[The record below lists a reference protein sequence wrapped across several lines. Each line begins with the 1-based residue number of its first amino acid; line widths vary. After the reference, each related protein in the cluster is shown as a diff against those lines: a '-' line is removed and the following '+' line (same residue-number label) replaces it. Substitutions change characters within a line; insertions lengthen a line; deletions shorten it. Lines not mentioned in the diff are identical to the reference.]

1 MRNQIRDFKKDGIK
15 AMNINEILKGTENTT
30 VEFKEEIN
38 ESMFKTVSAF
48 ANKDGGIIYI
58 GISDKKEI
66 KGLEYTNSMLGD
78 LTNKI
83 INLLGIHPQ
92 IDCIK
97 INKKDVL
104 QIKIKKSTLPVSYK
118 GKYYTRVGN
127 TTREMQG
134 EELRS
139 FFIKDTN
146 WDGLTGDYSLDEIDP
161 EAVRKFTRMALRNG
175 RLKTAD
181 ENEDIKT
188 ILKKLKLIINGKLT
202 NAAIMLFG
210 KNPQKYFINALVR
223 VGRFKNEITIIGDR
237 RIEGNLFKQ
246 IEEAEEAIK
255 NFTNVR
261 YEITGEQLTRKNI
274 WDYPL
279 EAIREAFLNAVIH
292 RDYFKYNVQTQI
304 KIFNDWIWFFNIG
317 GLPEGI
323 TLEQLKTTHPSVA
336 RNPLIVHIF
345 YLAGL
350 IEEYGSGIGRI
361 MDSLK
366 EANLPEPEFKEE
378 FAGFSLYM
386 RKDYYTEE
394 RLKEMGLNERQIK
407 AVIYVKEKGK
417 ITNKEYQEITK
428 ISRQMATIELTNIV
442 DRGVF
447 IKIGKAGKGVA
458 YQLTTN

>member
-1 MRNQIRDFKKDGIK
+1 
-15 AMNINEILKGTENTT
+15 MNINEILKGTENTT
-30 VEFKEEIN
+30 VEFKEKIN
-38 ESMFKTVSAF
+38 ESMFNAISAF
-48 ANKDGGIIYI
+48 SNKNGGIIYI

-66 KGLEYTNSMLGD
+66 KGLEYTNNMLGG

-83 INLLGIHPQ
+83 VNMLGIHPQ

-104 QIKIKKSTLPVSYK
+104 QIKIEKSTLPVSYK

-139 FFIKDTN
+139 FFIKGTS
-146 WDGLTGDYSLDEIDP
+146 WDRLTGNYNLDEIDP
-161 EAVRKFTRMALRNG
+161 DTVRKFIRMASRNG

-181 ENEDIKT
+181 EDEDIKT
-188 ILKKLKLIINGKLT
+188 ILKKLKLIIDGKLT
-202 NAAIMLFG
+202 NAATMLFG

-223 VGRFKNEITIIGDR
+223 VGRFKDETTIIGDR

-255 NFTNVR
+255 NFINVR
-261 YEITGEQLTRKNI
+261 YEITGEQLTRKDI

-279 EAIREAFLNAVIH
+279 EAIREALLNAVIH

-361 MDSLK
+361 IDSLK

-386 RKDYYTEE
+386 RKDHYTEE
-394 RLKEMGLNERQIK
+394 RLKEMGLNDRQIK
-407 AVIYVKEKGK
+407 AVIYVKEKGR
-417 ITNKEYQEITK
+417 ITNREYQELNFVSNKTAYLEL
-428 ISRQMATIELTNIV
+428 SDTIKKDLFAVEGSGRT
-442 DRGVF
+442 F
-447 IKIGKAGKGVA
+447 A
-458 YQLTTN
+458 YTLKVMKK

>member
-1 MRNQIRDFKKDGIK
+1 
-15 AMNINEILKGTENTT
+15 MNINEILKGTENST

-38 ESMFKTVSAF
+38 ESMFKTISAF

-58 GISDKKEI
+58 GISDKKET
-66 KGLEYTNSMLGD
+66 KGFEYNNSILED
-78 LTNKI
+78 LTNKVV
-83 INLLGIHPQ
+83 NLLGLHPQ
-92 IDCIK
+92 IDPIK
-97 INKKDVL
+97 INKKDIL

-134 EELRS
+134 EKLRS
-139 FFIKDTN
+139 FFIKGTN
-146 WDGLTGDYSLDEIDP
+146 WDGLTGNYNLDEINP
-161 EAVRKFTRMALRNG
+161 ETVRKFIRRASRNG
-175 RLKTAD
+175 RLKNAD
-181 ENEDIKT
+181 ENGDIKT

-202 NAAIMLFG
+202 NGAIMLFG

-223 VGRFKNEITIIGDR
+223 VGRFKDEITIIGDR

-255 NFTNVR
+255 NFINVR
-261 YEITGEQLTRKNI
+261 YEITGEQLTRKDI

-279 EAIREAFLNAVIH
+279 EAIREALLNAVIH
-292 RDYFKYNVQTQI
+292 RDFFKYNVQTQI
-304 KIFNDWIWFFNIG
+304 KIFND
-317 GLPEGI
+317 
-323 TLEQLKTTHPSVA
+323 
-336 RNPLIVHIF
+336 LIVHIF

-378 FAGFSLYM
+378 FAGFSLYL

-394 RLKEMGLNERQIK
+394 KLKEMGLNDRQIK
-407 AVIYVKEKGK
+407 AVMYVKEKGK
-417 ITNKEYQEITK
+417 ITNKEYQELNFVSNKT
-428 ISRQMATIELTNIV
+428 AYLELSDIIKKN
-442 DRGVF
+442 VF
-447 IKIGKAGKGVA
+447 AVEGSGRTVA
-458 YQLTTN
+458 YNLKVMKK

>member
-1 MRNQIRDFKKDGIK
+1 
-15 AMNINEILKGTENTT
+15 MNIDKILKGTENTA

-38 ESMFKTVSAF
+38 ESVFKTISAF
-48 ANKDGGIIYI
+48 ANKEGGIIYI

-66 KGLEYTNSMLGD
+66 KGFEYTNNMLGD

-83 INLLGIHPQ
+83 VNLLGIHPQ

-139 FFIKDTN
+139 FFIKGTN
-146 WDGLTGDYSLDEIDP
+146 WDGLTGNYSLDEIDP
-161 EAVRKFTRMALRNG
+161 ETIKKFIRMASRNG

-181 ENEDIKT
+181 ENEEIKT

-210 KNPQKYFINALVR
+210 NDPQKYFINALVR
-223 VGRFKNEITIIGDR
+223 VGRFKDEITIIGDR

-246 IEEAEEAIK
+246 VEEAEEAIK
-255 NFTNVR
+255 NFINVR

-279 EAIREAFLNAVIH
+279 EAIREALLNAVIH

-378 FAGFSLYM
+378 FAGFSLYL

-394 RLKEMGLNERQIK
+394 RLKEMGLNDRQIK
-407 AVIYVKEKGK
+407 AVMYVKEKGK
-417 ITNKEYQEITK
+417 ITNKEYQELNRVIKKTA
-428 ISRQMATIELTNIV
+428 SRDFGVLTDKNILEKV
-442 DRGVF
+442 GST
-447 IKIGKAGKGVA
+447 GKGTH
-458 YQLTTN
+458 YIMK

>member
-1 MRNQIRDFKKDGIK
+1 
-15 AMNINEILKGTENTT
+15 MNINEILKGTEN
-30 VEFKEEIN
+30 
-38 ESMFKTVSAF
+38 
-48 ANKDGGIIYI
+48 
-58 GISDKKEI
+58 
-66 KGLEYTNSMLGD
+66 
-78 LTNKI
+78 
-83 INLLGIHPQ
+83 
-92 IDCIK
+92 
-97 INKKDVL
+97 
-104 QIKIKKSTLPVSYK
+104 ST
-118 GKYYTRVGN
+118 
-127 TTREMQG
+127 
-134 EELRS
+134 
-139 FFIKDTN
+139 
-146 WDGLTGDYSLDEIDP
+146 WDGLTGEYSLDEIDTDT
-161 EAVRKFTRMALRNG
+161 VRKFIRMASRNG

-181 ENEDIKT
+181 ENEEIKT

-210 KNPQKYFINALVR
+210 KNPQKYFINALAR
-223 VGRFKNEITIIGDR
+223 VGRFKDEITIIGDR

-246 IEEAEEAIK
+246 VEEAEEAIK
-255 NFTNVR
+255 NFINVR

-279 EAIREAFLNAVIH
+279 EAIREALLNAVIH

-378 FAGFSLYM
+378 FAGFSLYL

-394 RLKEMGLNERQIK
+394 RLKEMGLNDRQIK
-407 AVIYVKEKGK
+407 AVMYVKEKGK

-428 ISRQMATIELTNIV
+428 ISRQMATIELTNMV

-458 YQLTTN
+458 YQLHIN

>member
-1 MRNQIRDFKKDGIK
+1 
-15 AMNINEILKGTENTT
+15 MNIDKILKGTENTT
-30 VEFKEEIN
+30 IEFKEEIN
-38 ESMFKTVSAF
+38 ESIFKTISAF
-48 ANKDGGIIYI
+48 ANKDGGIIFI

-66 KGLEYTNSMLGD
+66 KGLEYSNSMLGD
-78 LTNKI
+78 FTNKI
-83 INLLGIHPQ
+83 VNLLGIHPK
-92 IDCIK
+92 IDCTK
-97 INKKDVL
+97 VNKKDVL
-104 QIKIKKSTLPVSYK
+104 QIKVKKSTLPVSYK

-139 FFIKDTN
+139 FFIKGTN
-146 WDGLTGDYSLDEIDP
+146 WDRLTGNYSLDEIDP
-161 EAVRKFTRMALRNG
+161 ETVRKFIRMASRNG

-181 ENEDIKT
+181 ENEEIKT

-210 KNPQKYFINALVR
+210 NDPQKYFINALVR
-223 VGRFKNEITIIGDR
+223 VGRFKDEITIIGDR

-246 IEEAEEAIK
+246 IEEVEEAIK
-255 NFTNVR
+255 NFINVR
-261 YEITGEQLTRKNI
+261 YEITGKQLTRKDI

-279 EAIREAFLNAVIH
+279 EAIREALLNAVIH
-292 RDYFKYNVQTQI
+292 RDYFRYNVQTQI
-304 KIFNDWIWFFNIG
+304 KIFNDWIWFFNNG

-394 RLKEMGLNERQIK
+394 RLKEMGLNDRQIK

-417 ITNKEYQEITK
+417 ITNKEYQELNFVSNKT
-428 ISRQMATIELTNIV
+428 AYLELSDIIKKN
-442 DRGVF
+442 VF
-447 IKIGKAGKGVA
+447 AVEGSGRTVA
-458 YQLTTN
+458 YNLKVMKK

>member
-1 MRNQIRDFKKDGIK
+1 
-15 AMNINEILKGTENTT
+15 MNINEILKSTENTT
-30 VEFKEEIN
+30 VEFKEKIN
-38 ESMFKTVSAF
+38 ETIFNTISAF
-48 ANKDGGIIYI
+48 ANKDGGTIYI

-66 KGLEYTNSMLGD
+66 KGFEYTNSMLGD

-83 INLLGIHPQ
+83 VNLLGIHPQ

-97 INKKDVL
+97 INKKDIL

-139 FFIKDTN
+139 FFIKGTN
-146 WDGLTGDYSLDEIDP
+146 WDELTGNYSLDEIDP
-161 EAVRKFTRMALRNG
+161 ETVRKFIRMASRNG

-202 NAAIMLFG
+202 NGAIMIFG

-223 VGRFKNEITIIGDR
+223 VGRFKDETTIIGDR

-255 NFTNVR
+255 NFINVR
-261 YEITGEQLTRKNI
+261 YEITGEQLTRKDI

-279 EAIREAFLNAVIH
+279 EAIRETLLNSVIH

-361 MDSLK
+361 IDSLK
-366 EANLPEPEFKEE
+366 AANLPGPEFKEE

-394 RLKEMGLNERQIK
+394 RLKEMGLNDRQIK
-407 AVIYVKEKGK
+407 AVMYVKEKGK
-417 ITNKEYQEITK
+417 ITNKEYREITK
-428 ISRQMATIELTNIV
+428 ISRQMATIDLTDLINK
-442 DRGVF
+442 DVF
-447 IKIGKAGKGVA
+447 IKIGKAGKGII
-458 YQLTTN
+458 YQLTIN

>member
-1 MRNQIRDFKKDGIK
+1 
-15 AMNINEILKGTENTT
+15 MNIDKILKGIEDTT
-30 VEFKEEIN
+30 VEFKEEIS
-38 ESMFKTVSAF
+38 ESIFKTISAF
-48 ANKDGGIIYI
+48 ANKDGGIIFI

-66 KGLEYTNSMLGD
+66 KGFKCTNSLLEN

-83 INLLGIHPQ
+83 VNMLGIHPQ
-92 IDCIK
+92 IDYSR
-97 INKKDVL
+97 INEKDVL

-139 FFIKDTN
+139 FFIKGTN
-146 WDGLTGDYSLDEIDP
+146 WDGLTGNYSLDEIDP
-161 EAVRKFTRMALRNG
+161 KTIRKFILMATRNG

-223 VGRFKNEITIIGDR
+223 VGRFKDKTTIIGDR

-255 NFTNVR
+255 NFINVR
-261 YEITGEQLTRKNI
+261 YEITGEQLTRKDI

-279 EAIREAFLNAVIH
+279 EAIREALLNSVIH

-304 KIFNDWIWFFNIG
+304 KIFNDWIWFFNVG

-323 TLEQLKTTHPSVA
+323 TLEQLKTIHPSVA

-394 RLKEMGLNERQIK
+394 RLKEVGLSDRQIK
-407 AVIYVKEKGK
+407 AVIYVKEKGR
-417 ITNKEYQEITK
+417 ITNREYQRLNNIK
-428 ISRQMATIELTNIV
+428 KRQTSEDLAVLEDKGILE
-442 DRGVF
+442 
-447 IKIGKAGKGVA
+447 KIGTTGKGT
-458 YQLTTN
+458 YYILKGH

>member
-1 MRNQIRDFKKDGIK
+1 MKID
-15 AMNINEILKGTENTT
+15 EILKGTENST
-30 VEFKEEIN
+30 VEFKEKIN
-38 ESMFKTVSAF
+38 ESIFTNVSAF

-66 KGLEYTNSMLGD
+66 KGFEYTNSMLGD

-83 INLLGIHPQ
+83 VNLLGVHPKK

-104 QIKIKKSTLPVSYK
+104 QIEIKKNTLPVSYK

-161 EAVRKFTRMALRNG
+161 EAVRKFIRMASRNG

-181 ENEDIKT
+181 ENKDIKT
-188 ILKKLKLIINGKLT
+188 IFKKLKLIINGKLT

-210 KNPQKYFINALVR
+210 NDPQKYFINALVR
-223 VGRFKNEITIIGDR
+223 VGRFKDETTIIGDR

-255 NFTNVR
+255 NFINVR

-279 EAIREAFLNAVIH
+279 EAIREALLNSVIH

-378 FAGFSLYM
+378 FAGFSLYL

-394 RLKEMGLNERQIK
+394 RLKEIGLNDRQIK

-417 ITNKEYQEITK
+417 ITNKEYQKLNGVIKKTA
-428 ISRQMATIELTNIV
+428 SRDL
-442 DRGVF
+442 GVL
-447 IKIGKAGKGVA
+447 IDKRILEKIGTTGKGTH
-458 YQLTTN
+458 YIMK

>member
-1 MRNQIRDFKKDGIK
+1 
-15 AMNINEILKGTENTT
+15 
-30 VEFKEEIN
+30 
-38 ESMFKTVSAF
+38 
-48 ANKDGGIIYI
+48 
-58 GISDKKEI
+58 
-66 KGLEYTNSMLGD
+66 
-78 LTNKI
+78 
-83 INLLGIHPQ
+83 
-92 IDCIK
+92 
-97 INKKDVL
+97 
-104 QIKIKKSTLPVSYK
+104 
-118 GKYYTRVGN
+118 
-127 TTREMQG
+127 MQG

-139 FFIKDTN
+139 FFIKGTN
-146 WDGLTGDYSLDEIDP
+146 WDGLTGNYGLDEIAP
-161 EAVRKFTRMALRNG
+161 ETVRKFIRMASRNG

-210 KNPQKYFINALVR
+210 NDPQKYFINALVR
-223 VGRFKNEITIIGDR
+223 VGRFKDETTIIGDR

-255 NFTNVR
+255 NFINVR
-261 YEITGEQLTRKNI
+261 YEITGEQLTRKNV

-279 EAIREAFLNAVIH
+279 EAIREALLNAVIH

-336 RNPLIVHIF
+336 RNPLVVHIF

-361 MDSLK
+361 IDSLK
-366 EANLPEPEFKEE
+366 EANLPGPEFKEE

-394 RLKEMGLNERQIK
+394 RLKEMGLNDRQIK

-417 ITNKEYQEITK
+417 ITNKEYQELNGVTK
-428 ISRQMATIELTNIV
+428 KTASRDLGVLTDKRIL
-442 DRGVF
+442 
-447 IKIGKAGKGVA
+447 GKVGSTGKGT
-458 YQLTTN
+458 YYIMK

>member
-1 MRNQIRDFKKDGIK
+1 
-15 AMNINEILKGTENTT
+15 MNINEILKSTENTT

-38 ESMFKTVSAF
+38 ESIFKTISAF
-48 ANKDGGIIYI
+48 ANKDGGFIFI

-83 INLLGIHPQ
+83 VNMLGIHPQ

-97 INKKDVL
+97 VNKKDVL

-139 FFIKDTN
+139 FFIKGTN
-146 WDGLTGDYSLDEIDP
+146 WDGLTGNYNLDEIDP
-161 EAVRKFTRMALRNG
+161 ETVRKFIRMASRNG

-202 NAAIMLFG
+202 NAAIILFG
-210 KNPQKYFINALVR
+210 NDPQKYFINALVR
-223 VGRFKNEITIIGDR
+223 VGRFKDETTIIGDR

-255 NFTNVR
+255 NFINVR
-261 YEITGEQLTRKNI
+261 YEITGEQLTRKDI

-279 EAIREAFLNAVIH
+279 EAIREALLNAVIH
-292 RDYFKYNVQTQI
+292 RDYFKYNVQAQI

-361 MDSLK
+361 MNSLK

-394 RLKEMGLNERQIK
+394 RLKEMGLNDRQVK

-428 ISRQMATIELTNIV
+428 ISRQMATIELTNMV

>member
-1 MRNQIRDFKKDGIK
+1 
-15 AMNINEILKGTENTT
+15 MNINEILKGTENTS

-38 ESMFKTVSAF
+38 ESIFKTTSAF
-48 ANKDGGIIYI
+48 ANKDGGIIFI

-66 KGLEYTNSMLGD
+66 KGLEYTNSLLGD

-83 INLLGIHPQ
+83 VSLLGVHPQ
-92 IDCIK
+92 IDYIK
-97 INKKDVL
+97 INEKDVI
-104 QIKIKKSTLPVSYK
+104 QIKVKKSTLPVSYK

-146 WDGLTGDYSLDEIDP
+146 WDGLTGNYNLDEIDP
-161 EAVRKFTRMALRNG
+161 ETVRKFIRMASRNG

-181 ENEDIKT
+181 EDEDIKT
-188 ILKKLKLIINGKLT
+188 ILKKLKLIISGKLT

-210 KNPQKYFINALVR
+210 NDPQKYFINALVR
-223 VGRFKNEITIIGDR
+223 VGRFKDETTIIGDR
-237 RIEGNLFKQ
+237 HIGGNLFKQ

-255 NFTNVR
+255 NFINVR

-279 EAIREAFLNAVIH
+279 EAIREALLNAVIH

-304 KIFNDWIWFFNIG
+304 KIFNDWMWFFNIG

-361 MDSLK
+361 MDSLR
-366 EANLPEPEFKEE
+366 ETNLPEPELKEE

-394 RLKEMGLNERQIK
+394 RLREIGLNDKQIK
-407 AVIYVKEKGK
+407 AVMYVKEKGK
-417 ITNKEYQEITK
+417 ITNREYQELNFVSNKT
-428 ISRQMATIELTNIV
+428 AYLELSDIIKKNIFSV
-442 DRGVF
+442 EGSGRT
-447 IKIGKAGKGVA
+447 VA
-458 YQLTTN
+458 YNLKVMKK

>member
-1 MRNQIRDFKKDGIK
+1 MS
-15 AMNINEILKGTENTT
+15 INEILKGTENTT

-38 ESMFKTVSAF
+38 ESVFKTISAF
-48 ANKDGGIIYI
+48 ANKEGGIIYI

-66 KGLEYTNSMLGD
+66 KGFEYTNNMLGD

-83 INLLGIHPQ
+83 VNQLGIHPQ

-97 INKKDVL
+97 ADKKDVL
-104 QIKIKKSTLPVSYK
+104 QIKVKKSTLPVSYK

-139 FFIKDTN
+139 FFIKGTS
-146 WDGLTGDYSLDEIDP
+146 WDGLTGNYNLDEIDP
-161 EAVRKFTRMALRNG
+161 ETVRKFIRMASRNG

-210 KNPQKYFINALVR
+210 NEPQKYFINALVR
-223 VGRFKNEITIIGDR
+223 VGRFKDETTIIGDR

-255 NFTNVR
+255 NFINVR
-261 YEITGEQLTRKNI
+261 YEITGEQLTRKDI

-279 EAIREAFLNAVIH
+279 EAIREALLNAVIH

-336 RNPLIVHIF
+336 RNPLIVHTF

-378 FAGFSLYM
+378 FAGFSLYL

-394 RLKEMGLNERQIK
+394 RLKEMGLNDRQIK
-407 AVIYVKEKGK
+407 AVMYVKEKGK
-417 ITNKEYQEITK
+417 ITNKEYQELNRVIKKTA
-428 ISRQMATIELTNIV
+428 SRDLGVLTDKNILEKV
-442 DRGVF
+442 GST
-447 IKIGKAGKGVA
+447 GKGTH
-458 YQLTTN
+458 YIMK

>member
-1 MRNQIRDFKKDGIK
+1 
-15 AMNINEILKGTENTT
+15 
-30 VEFKEEIN
+30 
-38 ESMFKTVSAF
+38 
-48 ANKDGGIIYI
+48 
-58 GISDKKEI
+58 
-66 KGLEYTNSMLGD
+66 
-78 LTNKI
+78 
-83 INLLGIHPQ
+83 
-92 IDCIK
+92 
-97 INKKDVL
+97 
-104 QIKIKKSTLPVSYK
+104 
-118 GKYYTRVGN
+118 
-127 TTREMQG
+127 MQG

-139 FFIKDTN
+139 FFIKGTN
-146 WDGLTGDYSLDEIDP
+146 WDGLTGNYSLDEIDT
-161 EAVRKFTRMALRNG
+161 ETVRKFIRMAVGSG
-175 RLKTAD
+175 RLRIEGEK
-181 ENEDIKT
+181 EDIKT
-188 ILKKLKLIINGKLT
+188 IFEKLKLIINGKLT
-202 NAAIMLFG
+202 NGAIMLFG

-223 VGRFKNEITIIGDR
+223 VGRFKDEITIIGDR

-255 NFTNVR
+255 NFINVR

-279 EAIREAFLNAVIH
+279 EAIREALLNSVIH

-361 MDSLK
+361 ISSLK

-394 RLKEMGLNERQIK
+394 RLKEIGLNDRQIK

-417 ITNKEYQEITK
+417 ITNKEYRELNGVIKKTA
-428 ISRQMATIELTNIV
+428 SRDLGALTNMRILEKV
-442 DRGVF
+442 GST
-447 IKIGKAGKGVA
+447 GKGT
-458 YQLTTN
+458 YYIMK

>member
-1 MRNQIRDFKKDGIK
+1 
-15 AMNINEILKGTENTT
+15 MNINEILKGTENTT

-38 ESMFKTVSAF
+38 ESIFKIISAF
-48 ANKDGGIIYI
+48 ANKDGGIIFV

-66 KGLEYTNSMLGD
+66 KGLECTNRMLGD

-83 INLLGIHPQ
+83 VNLLGIHPK
-92 IDCIK
+92 IEYIK

-104 QIKIKKSTLPVSYK
+104 QIKVKKNTLPVSYK

-127 TTREMQG
+127 TTREMQR

-139 FFIKDTN
+139 FFIKGTN
-146 WDGLTGDYSLDEIDP
+146 WDGFTGNYNLDEIDP
-161 EAVRKFTRMALRNG
+161 ETVIKFIRMASRNG
-175 RLKTAD
+175 RLQTAD

-188 ILKKLKLIINGKLT
+188 ILEKLKLIINGKLT
-202 NAAIMLFG
+202 KAAIMLFG
-210 KNPQKYFINALVR
+210 NDPQKYFINALVR
-223 VGRFKNEITIIGDR
+223 VGRFKDETTIIGDR

-255 NFTNVR
+255 NFINVR
-261 YEITGEQLTRKNI
+261 YEITGEQLTRKDI

-279 EAIREAFLNAVIH
+279 EAIREALLNSVIH

-304 KIFNDWIWFFNIG
+304 KIFNDWIWFFNTG

-361 MDSLK
+361 MDTLK
-366 EANLPEPEFKEE
+366 KANLPEPEFKEE

-394 RLKEMGLNERQIK
+394 RLKEMGLNDRQIK
-407 AVIYVKEKGK
+407 AVMYVKEKGK
-417 ITNKEYQEITK
+417 ITNKEYQELNKVSKPTSTRDLDGLVKKSIL
-428 ISRQMATIELTNIV
+428 E
-442 DRGVF
+442 
-447 IKIGKAGKGVA
+447 KIGITGKGTFYRVKGLQRA
-458 YQLTTN
+458 

>member
-1 MRNQIRDFKKDGIK
+1 
-15 AMNINEILKGTENTT
+15 MNINEILKGTENTT

-38 ESMFKTVSAF
+38 ESIFKTISAF
-48 ANKDGGIIYI
+48 ANKNGGIIYI

-66 KGLEYTNSMLGD
+66 KGFEYTNSMLGD

-83 INLLGIHPQ
+83 VNLLGIHPQ

-97 INKKDVL
+97 VNKKDVL
-104 QIKIKKSTLPVSYK
+104 QIKVKKSTLPVSYK

-139 FFIKDTN
+139 FFIKGTS
-146 WDGLTGDYSLDEIDP
+146 WDGLTGNYNLDEIDP
-161 EAVRKFTRMALRNG
+161 ETVRKFIRMASRNG

-181 ENEDIKT
+181 ENEEIKT

-223 VGRFKNEITIIGDR
+223 VGRFKDEITIIGDR

-255 NFTNVR
+255 NFINVR
-261 YEITGEQLTRKNI
+261 YEITGEQLIRKNI

-279 EAIREAFLNAVIH
+279 EAIREALLNAVIH

-336 RNPLIVHIF
+336 RNPLIVHTF
-345 YLAGL
+345 YLAEL

-378 FAGFSLYM
+378 FAGFSLYL

-394 RLKEMGLNERQIK
+394 RLKEMGLNDRQIK
-407 AVIYVKEKGK
+407 AVMYVKENRSINLSSFKTVVQKMSEKTLYRDLQDLVAKG
-417 ITNKEYQEITK
+417 ILKEVGKKKGRKY
-428 ISRQMATIELTNIV
+428 EL
-442 DRGVF
+442 G
-447 IKIGKAGKGVA
+447 
-458 YQLTTN
+458 

>member
-1 MRNQIRDFKKDGIK
+1 
-15 AMNINEILKGTENTT
+15 MNINEILKGTENTT

-38 ESMFKTVSAF
+38 ESIFKTISAF
-48 ANKDGGIIYI
+48 TNKDGGIIYV

-83 INLLGIHPQ
+83 VNMLGIHPK

-104 QIKIKKSTLPVSYK
+104 QIKVKKSTLPVSYK
-118 GKYYTRVGN
+118 GIYYTRIGN
-127 TTREMQG
+127 TSREMQG

-139 FFIKDTN
+139 FFIKGTN
-146 WDGLTGDYSLDEIDP
+146 WDGLTGNYNLDEIDP
-161 EAVRKFTRMALRNG
+161 ETVRKFMRMAAGSG
-175 RLKTAD
+175 RLRIED
-181 ENEDIKT
+181 EKEDIKT
-188 ILKKLKLIINGKLT
+188 ILEKLKLIINGKLT

-223 VGRFKNEITIIGDR
+223 VGRFKDEITIIGDR

-255 NFTNVR
+255 NFINVR
-261 YEITGEQLTRKNI
+261 YEITGEQLTRKDI

-279 EAIREAFLNAVIH
+279 EAIREALLNSVIH

-361 MDSLK
+361 MNSLK
-366 EANLPEPEFKEE
+366 EADLPEPEFKEE
-378 FAGFSLYM
+378 FTGFSLYL

-394 RLKEMGLNERQIK
+394 RLKEMGLNDRQIK
-407 AVIYVKEKGK
+407 AVMYVKEKGM
-417 ITNKEYQEITK
+417 ITNREYQELNFVSNKT
-428 ISRQMATIELTNIV
+428 AYLELSDI
-442 DRGVF
+442 
-447 IKIGKAGKGVA
+447 IKKDLFAVEGSGRTVA
-458 YQLTTN
+458 YSLKVMKK

>member
-1 MRNQIRDFKKDGIK
+1 
-15 AMNINEILKGTENTT
+15 MNINEILKGTENTT

-38 ESMFKTVSAF
+38 ESVFKTISAF
-48 ANKDGGIIYI
+48 ANKEGGIIYI
-58 GISDKKEI
+58 GISDKKGI
-66 KGLEYTNSMLGD
+66 KGFEYTNSMLGD

-83 INLLGIHPQ
+83 VNLLGIHPQ

-97 INKKDVL
+97 VNKKDVL
-104 QIKIKKSTLPVSYK
+104 QIKVKKSTLPVSYK

-139 FFIKDTN
+139 FFIKGTN
-146 WDGLTGDYSLDEIDP
+146 WDGLTGNYNLDEIDP
-161 EAVRKFTRMALRNG
+161 ETVRKFIRMASRNG

-181 ENEDIKT
+181 ENEEIKT

-223 VGRFKNEITIIGDR
+223 VGRFKDEITIIGDR

-255 NFTNVR
+255 NFINVR
-261 YEITGEQLTRKNI
+261 YEITGEQLIRKNI

-279 EAIREAFLNAVIH
+279 EAIREALLNAVIH

-336 RNPLIVHIF
+336 RNPLIVHTF

-378 FAGFSLYM
+378 FAGFSLYL

-407 AVIYVKEKGK
+407 AVMYVKEKGK
-417 ITNKEYQEITK
+417 ITNNEYQEINGVIKKTA
-428 ISRQMATIELTNIV
+428 SRDLGVLTDKRILEKV
-442 DRGVF
+442 GST
-447 IKIGKAGKGVA
+447 GKGTH
-458 YQLTTN
+458 YIMK

>member
-1 MRNQIRDFKKDGIK
+1 
-15 AMNINEILKGTENTT
+15 MNIDKILKGTENTT

-38 ESMFKTVSAF
+38 ESIFKTISAF
-48 ANKDGGIIYI
+48 ANKEGGIIYI

-66 KGLEYTNSMLGD
+66 KGFEYTNNMLGD

-83 INLLGIHPQ
+83 VNLLGIHPQ

-139 FFIKDTN
+139 FFIKGTN
-146 WDGLTGDYSLDEIDP
+146 WDGLTGNYSLDEIDP
-161 EAVRKFTRMALRNG
+161 ETVRKFIRMASRNG

-210 KNPQKYFINALVR
+210 NDPQKYFINALVR
-223 VGRFKNEITIIGDR
+223 VGRFKDEITIIGDR

-255 NFTNVR
+255 NFINVR

-279 EAIREAFLNAVIH
+279 EAIREALLNAVIH

-378 FAGFSLYM
+378 FAGFSLYL

-394 RLKEMGLNERQIK
+394 RLKEMGLNDRQIK
-407 AVIYVKEKGK
+407 AVMYVKEKWR
-417 ITNKEYQEITK
+417 ITNREYQELNSIK
-428 ISRQMATIELTNIV
+428 KRQTSEDLAVLEDKGILE
-442 DRGVF
+442 
-447 IKIGKAGKGVA
+447 KIGTTGKGT
-458 YQLTTN
+458 YYILKGH